1 MGMREENSP
10 IAFMSKIPAICSGP
24 VEQAIRAWALL
35 IKEIKPPSENFPHTF
50 STPAM

>member
-1 MGMREENSP
+1 MREENSP

-35 IKEIKPPSENFPHTF
+35 IKEIKIDWELLKLALFNLL
-50 STPAM
+50 